1 MTESLPSS
9 NSSPATN
16 GHHHDQGLDK
26 ATHASDQT
34 APQPSE
40 IDAKHK
46 ANGIANTGADPQPQ
60 AHHRAD
66 SVDLTD
72 EDQRH
77 QQRQEAQR
85 HQREQS
91 HEEHHQRFSK
101 TGAKDH
107 YRENT
112 DELYNND
119 PEEEDAKNHMSSDE
133 KYRRLKKKLKEVLEE
148 NIRVNELLEKSQ
160 RRVRNLRREKNLLL
174 DRLMTMERRE
184 HDSGEDTIST
194 IGSDSDSSEA
204 SVEDMW
210 RRPSS
215 PRNFSGQNP
224 STAQSTT
231 KVVHHPKKNAS
242 RPGVSGTK
250 PASAPIPSAI
260 INVGSATQKPK
271 RVHHSNKPRQNL
283 TKIRKVIALERDEN
297 GQVKFPVTIGIIKVI
312 SLGHVV
318 HDREAFHNERYIWP
332 VGYKMSRSYNSMV
345 DPTQQTV
352 YTCSVID
359 DGDAPKF
366 QIDAEDQ
373 PGKPII
379 AGTATGAWTH
389 IVKQANL
396 IRRRDHSNSA
406 SGPDYFGFSNA
417 TIAKMIQDLPGA
429 DLCTAYIMHRFEEAS
444 APTPAP
450 PASSARSSKPLAE
463 AKSGQKRK
471 MSVQEGRTE
480 EKEEGQGSD
489 EEDDYASLGTPKQK
503 QKVTAPSPKIR
514 HAGLPSSSKQGNRL
528 DLLKSVVLEVGPV
541 KEKQTENDDEET
553 QSESDQYE
561 RWAAIVSKHRGSTA
575 ASTGITAEPK
585 PRHSIAM
592 LSESAAPTVVT
603 TTTSATPPSAEVLSA
618 SPVPS
623 RDIAAASTPPADQE
637 NRGEESE
644 SDVDIDG
651 EDVDMAEVE

>member
-1 MTESLPSS
+1 MTESLPSPTL
-9 NSSPATN
+9 SPTTN
-16 GHHHDQGLDK
+16 GHHHDQDLDR
-26 ATHASDQT
+26 AAHASDQT
-34 APQPSE
+34 APQTLE
-40 IDAKHK
+40 MDTKLK
-46 ANGIANTGADPQPQ
+46 ANGIANTGAHPDPQEL
-60 AHHRAD
+60 HRTS
-66 SVDLTD
+66 SVDSID

-77 QQRQEAQR
+77 QQHQEAQR

-91 HEEHHQRFSK
+91 HGELHHNSSK
-101 TGAKDH
+101 AEAKDH
-107 YRENT
+107 YRENAE
-112 DELYNND
+112 ELYNNV
-119 PEEEDAKNHMSSDE
+119 PEEEDVKSHMSSDE

-148 NIRVNELLEKSQ
+148 NVRVNELLEKSQ

-174 DRLMTMERRE
+174 DRLMMMERRD

-204 SVEDMW
+204 SVEDVW
-210 RRPSS
+210 RRPSPPQS
-215 PRNFSGQNP
+215 FSGQNP
-224 STAQSTT
+224 SIAQPST
-231 KVVHHPKKNAS
+231 KAAHHPKKNAT
-242 RPGVSGTK
+242 RPGASGTK
-250 PASAPIPSAI
+250 PVSAPIASAI

-297 GQVKFPVTIGIIKVI
+297 GQIKFPVTIGIIKVI

-429 DLCTAYIMHRFEEAS
+429 DLCTAYIMHRFEEAPAPTS
-444 APTPAP
+444 APS
-450 PASSARSSKPLAE
+450 SSARSSKPLGE
-463 AKSGQKRK
+463 TKSGQKRK
-471 MSVQEGRTE
+471 MSVQEDHTE

-541 KEKQTENDDEET
+541 KEKQAENDDDET
-553 QSESDQYE
+553 QSESD
-561 RWAAIVSKHRGSTA
+561 
-575 ASTGITAEPK
+575 
-585 PRHSIAM
+585 
-592 LSESAAPTVVT
+592 
-603 TTTSATPPSAEVLSA
+603 
-618 SPVPS
+618 
-623 RDIAAASTPPADQE
+623 
-637 NRGEESE
+637 
-644 SDVDIDG
+644 
-651 EDVDMAEVE
+651 

>member
-1 MTESLPSS
+1 MTESLPSPT
-9 NSSPATN
+9 SSPATN

-26 ATHASDQT
+26 AAHALDQT
-34 APQPSE
+34 SPQPSE
-40 IDAKHK
+40 FDAKHK
-46 ANGIANTGADPQPQ
+46 ANGITDTEAHPHPQ
-60 AHHRAD
+60 AHHRTS
-66 SVDLTD
+66 SVDLLD

-77 QQRQEAQR
+77 QQHGEAQR

-91 HEEHHQRFSK
+91 HGEHHSHN

-107 YRENT
+107 YGENT
-112 DELYNND
+112 DELYSND
-119 PEEEDAKNHMSSDE
+119 PEEEDAKSHMSSDE

-148 NIRVNELLEKSQ
+148 NVRVNELLEKSQ

-174 DRLMTMERRE
+174 DRLMMLERRD
-184 HDSGEDTIST
+184 HDSGEDTISS

-210 RRPSS
+210 RRPSP
-215 PRNFSGQNP
+215 PRSLGQN
-224 STAQSTT
+224 SSAAQSAT

-242 RPGVSGTK
+242 RPAASGTK
-250 PASAPIPSAI
+250 QVTAPIPSAI

-312 SLGHVV
+312 SLGRVI

-429 DLCTAYIMHRFEEAS
+429 DLCTAYIMHRFEEAP
-444 APTPAP
+444 APTPTP
-450 PASSARSSKPLAE
+450 PAPSAARSSKPLGE
-463 AKSGQKRK
+463 TKSGQKRK
-471 MSVQEGRTE
+471 MSVQESRTE

-489 EEDDYASLGTPKQK
+489 EEEDYASLGTPKQK

-541 KEKQTENDDEET
+541 KEKQVENDDDET

-561 RWAAIVSKHRGSTA
+561 RWAAIVSKHRGSTVL
-575 ASTGITAEPK
+575 SSGHVTDPK

-592 LSESAAPTVVT
+592 LSESSAPTVVT
-603 TTTSATPPSAEVLSA
+603 TTASATPLSTEVLSTPA
-618 SPVPS
+618 VPS
-623 RDIAAASTPPADQE
+623 HDIAATKTPPADQDD
-637 NRGEESE
+637 GGDE
-644 SDVDIDG
+644 SDSEVDIDG
-651 EDVDMAEVE
+651 EDVDMAEAE